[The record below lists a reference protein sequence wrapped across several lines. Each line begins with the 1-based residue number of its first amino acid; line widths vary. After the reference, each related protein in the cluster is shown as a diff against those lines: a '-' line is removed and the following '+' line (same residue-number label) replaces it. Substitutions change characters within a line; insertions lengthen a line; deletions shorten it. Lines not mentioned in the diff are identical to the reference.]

1 MWSSTKSKSYKASFT
16 NSPVA
21 VVIISAK
28 PHMVAPIPCVH
39 YWCYN
44 ASSVIRITHA
54 HQQVELYLF
63 TSFRLRPPNDAV
75 VGLAHLLL
83 LAYRYQL
90 VTCITMTDPPSAS
103 NLTSSKL
110 QHLFGWSCTTR
121 YGLSCHQVSCSN
133 SRYSSRYDRYK
144 YVTYNL
150 IRQSRCQ
157 HQNSHLRSYN
167 IYMANLVQH
176 TMGYHLTK
184 YRVQTLDVHRDM
196 TVTNM

>member
-1 MWSSTKSKSYKASFT
+1 MIESDHQQSFKSSFT

-103 NLTSSKL
+103 NLTSS
-110 QHLFGWSCTTR
+110 
-121 YGLSCHQVSCSN
+121 
-133 SRYSSRYDRYK
+133 
-144 YVTYNL
+144 
-150 IRQSRCQ
+150 IAI
-157 HQNSHLRSYN
+157 RSYN
-167 IYMANLVQH
+167 IDMANLVQH
-176 TMGYHLTK
+176 AMGYHVTK
-184 YRVQTLDVHRDM
+184 YRVQTLDIHRDM